1 MTVHVR
7 DLFDLTGKV
16 AAVTGGSRGLGF
28 QMASALAEAGAAL
41 AITARKTDELERA
54 AAQLRADG
62 YRVLAVPC
70 DVSRSEQVDAA
81 VARMLEEYGRI
92 DILVNNA
99 GATWGAPVLEMPLD
113 AWRKVLETNVTG
125 TFLMT
130 QAVGRSMLDAGRPG
144 KIVNIASVAGLVG
157 TEAGVLDAVGYSAS
171 KGAVIALTR
180 DLAVK
185 WAPHG
190 VAVNAIAPGFFP
202 SKMTRWL
209 IEHRADVLRS
219 TIPMGRLGGE
229 DDLKGVVVFLA
240 SQASN
245 FVTGHVLVVD
255 GGATAR

>member
-1 MTVHVR
+1 MHVR

-16 AAVTGGSRGLGF
+16 ALVTGGSRGLGF

-41 AITARKTDELERA
+41 AIAARKADELERA
-54 AAQLRADG
+54 AAQLRASG

-70 DVSRSEQVDAA
+70 DVSRSEQIGVA

-99 GATWGAPVLEMPLD
+99 GATWGAPALDMPLD
-113 AWRKVLETNVTG
+113 AWRKVMETNVTG

-130 QAVGRSMLDAGRPG
+130 QAVGRSMIEAGRPG
-144 KIVNIASVAGLVG
+144 KVVNVASIAGLVG
-157 TEAGVLDAVGYSAS
+157 TDAGVMDAVGYSAS

-190 VAVNAIAPGFFP
+190 VTVNAIAPSFFP

-209 IEHRADVLRS
+209 IEHREDALRS

-229 DDLKGVVVFLA
+229 DDLKGAVVFLA
-240 SQASN
+240 SPASN